1 MLQQVC
7 EHIHNYFIPKDNN
20 YPRCWADTYTIHS
33 GAVSPAPPLKEGQ
46 RFWIVGSDLNDGVYT
61 YHASGLTDDD
71 DSAAAGLQDEV
82 FTGTIAAM
90 AVPPA
95 VIALTE
101 EINDWVAKYGAV
113 TASPYSSETV
123 NGVYTYVKA
132 VKSEAA
138 GGGGY
143 SWQDVFKAR
152 LSPYR
157 RICL

>member
-7 EHIHNYFIPKDNN
+7 ENINNYFIPKDNGI
-20 YPRCWADTYTIHS
+20 PRCWADTYTIQS

-46 RFWIVGSDLNDGVYT
+46 RFLIKGSDLNDGVYT
-61 YHASGLTDDD
+61 YHTYLIMDDD

-82 FTGTIAAM
+82 FSGTIAAM

-95 VIALTE
+95 VIALTG
-101 EINDWVAKYGAV
+101 EINDWVEKFGDAV
-113 TASPYSSETV
+113 KNPYTSETV

-132 VKSEAA
+132 VKSEDA
-138 GGGGY
+138 GGGSY
-143 SWQDVFKAR
+143 SWQDVFKSR
-152 LSPYR
+152 LAPYR